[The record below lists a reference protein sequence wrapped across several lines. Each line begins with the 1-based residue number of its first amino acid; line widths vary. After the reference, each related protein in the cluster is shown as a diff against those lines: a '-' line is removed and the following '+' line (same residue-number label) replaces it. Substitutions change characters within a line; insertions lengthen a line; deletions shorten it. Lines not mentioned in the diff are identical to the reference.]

1 MEPLHQKLNRKGKH
15 CAQEMEE
22 LLRCDCFNHI
32 AALTQDHNKAHSE
45 ATALVH
51 GMQKDVE
58 TSDSLKVRIQIFT
71 VVRTGQ
77 LFTRR
82 IT

>member
-1 MEPLHQKLNRKGKH
+1 MLDRKGKH

-32 AALTQDHNKAHSE
+32 VALTQDHNKAYSE

-51 GMQKDVE
+51 GMQQGVE
-58 TSDSLKVRIQIFT
+58 ISDSLKVRRQIVS

>member
-1 MEPLHQKLNRKGKH
+1 MEPLHQKLDRKGNH

-32 AALTQDHNKAHSE
+32 VALTQDHNEAYSE
-45 ATALVH
+45 AIALVH
-51 GMQKDVE
+51 DMQQE
-58 TSDSLKVRIQIFT
+58 MEISESLKVRIQTFS
-71 VVRTGQ
+71 VVRIGQ
-77 LFTRR
+77 VFTRR